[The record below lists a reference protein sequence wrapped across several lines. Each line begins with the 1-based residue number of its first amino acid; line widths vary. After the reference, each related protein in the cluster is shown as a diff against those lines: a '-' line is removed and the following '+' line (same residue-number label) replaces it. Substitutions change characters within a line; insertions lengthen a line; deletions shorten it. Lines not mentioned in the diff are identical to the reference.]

1 MAFCAPTVLPM
12 RVARLSETLHRRH
25 SDFCLVADDD
35 APAAFLQHSCTD
47 NRLSDVRAA
56 EDQIIKMLAIGFSF
70 GLFFHLKKIG
80 CVIAA
85 ILDNEADIESHYF
98 LSFCMGCGG
107 TASRRCISDCGFSS
121 KIIMFESTSQERVVR
136 FQHLKAL
143 DKAFLTPIAG
153 GI

>member
-25 SDFCLVADDD
+25 SDFCLVADDN

-56 EDQIIKMLAIGFSF
+56 EDQIIKMLAIDFNFVIFVDLRTSS
-70 GLFFHLKKIG
+70 
-80 CVIAA
+80 CVIVA
-85 ILDNEADIESHYF
+85 IPDNEADIVVHHF
-98 LSFCMGCGG
+98 LPFRMGCRG
-107 TASRRCISDCGFSS
+107 TASGRCISDHGFND

-136 FQHLKAL
+136 F
-143 DKAFLTPIAG
+143 DT
-153 GI
+153 